1 MEKIKEIVDSSRI
14 ASPIISV
21 VITAFKRRSFL
32 LDAIESTVNQTI
44 ESDKFEVLVIKDFTD
59 VRIDNRIMEL
69 GYRSFLYGGRVGEQL
84 AIGIQNAIGKIIS
97 FLQDDD
103 LFEPNKLQ
111 EIYNVFKRNEHLI
124 YFKNNYSVINSD
136 GYFGT
141 NFSHSKT
148 NSDFLITESIKREN
162 YAITLM
168 LKEKYDFNLSCMSIK
183 KEVVLYFLNSL
194 KMILT
199 ADDSFMFF
207 ISLMANGDLQYSK
220 CKLNRYRVHDNGST
234 VRTGSIETM
243 QRKNTLEFFNQ
254 IKTFEILQS
263 ISNNLNIYEALF
275 EGIIIRKASIRIV
288 QYDQLGQKISIK
300 EILKLLTNH
309 RTITNVFFAK
319 LIFANILI
327 TISESFGRKI
337 YYWYT
342 KTIYNDTIL
351 KRKGLEK

>member
-1 MEKIKEIVDSSRI
+1 
-14 ASPIISV
+14 
-21 VITAFKRRSFL
+21 
-32 LDAIESTVNQTI
+32 
-44 ESDKFEVLVIKDFTD
+44 
-59 VRIDNRIMEL
+59 
-69 GYRSFLYGGRVGEQL
+69 
-84 AIGIQNAIGKIIS
+84 
-97 FLQDDD
+97 
-103 LFEPNKLQ
+103 
-111 EIYNVFKRNEHLI
+111 
-124 YFKNNYSVINSD
+124 
-136 GYFGT
+136 
-141 NFSHSKT
+141 
-148 NSDFLITESIKREN
+148 
-162 YAITLM
+162 
-168 LKEKYDFNLSCMSIK
+168 
-183 KEVVLYFLNSL
+183 
-194 KMILT
+194 
-199 ADDSFMFF
+199 
-207 ISLMANGDLQYSK
+207 MANGDLQYSK